1 MPLPR
6 GSRNRGA
13 HRSRRQ
19 PYEAPG
25 IEEYAAATRHRL
37 QAATR
42 LERAARLGVL
52 ACLQIFGLRSADRRY
67 APHKPADRDVV
78 RVAER
83 YVLRQRLP
91 LLAGPLR
98 DDQMRLSARVIDSYQ
113 PTDAFDSARCDYQG
127 RARPEG
133 AKVRKVRSQLLL
145 AGSTGVEPER
155 ITQEVNGSPDGHP
168 RSQRRSFL
176 RSAAIMF
183 PHYSWSDAPA
193 EHRTN
198 LS

>member
-1 MPLPR
+1 
-6 GSRNRGA
+6 
-13 HRSRRQ
+13 
-19 PYEAPG
+19 
-25 IEEYAAATRHRL
+25 
-37 QAATR
+37 
-42 LERAARLGVL
+42 
-52 ACLQIFGLRSADRRY
+52 
-67 APHKPADRDVV
+67 V

-113 PTDAFDSARCDYQG
+113 PTDAFDPARCDCQG
-127 RARPEG
+127 RAGPEG
-133 AKVRKVRSQLLL
+133 AKVRKVRSQLLV
-145 AGSTGVEPER
+145 AGSIAIEPER
-155 ITQEVNGSPDGHP
+155 IAREVEGSPDRYR
-168 RSQRRSFL
+168 RSQRRIFVS
-176 RSAAIMF
+176 SAAIMF